1 MVLHRCGLA
10 DWRRDA
16 YRRKKQKEDSGMTA
30 NTRVD
35 STRSDVVGSLL
46 RPAYLRETRQG
57 VREGR
62 VSEAELHAAED
73 RAVREAIALQ
83 EAAGLDVIT
92 DGEFR
97 RQSWVVTIPL
107 RAEGASHAP
116 LAGYE
121 FLPAEPGWWSLWK
134 EPDGQRA
141 QVWTAPTRPF
151 ITKPL
156 QVVRDI
162 VAEEYAFLKANAHS
176 RTKFTIPAPS
186 WHRIF
191 WHPEYSRAAYA
202 TPEDFLRAVADYL
215 RAEVVAKII
224 ALGGDYIQLDAPN
237 YAQWHVDPENRAAF
251 ERWGHD
257 MAAELVAD
265 AELDN
270 VVFEGISGVTRAI
283 HICRG
288 NAPGGRWLANGG
300 YERIASEVFPRF
312 SNFDRLLLE
321 FDTPRAGDFG
331 PLRYIRAET
340 SVVLGLLTTKHGTLE
355 DAGAVEARIREA
367 MQYISLERLAVSP
380 QCGFA
385 SGEAGNPLTPEEQ
398 EAKLRRVAQVARRV
412 WRP

>member
-1 MVLHRCGLA
+1 MP
-10 DWRRDA
+10 
-16 YRRKKQKEDSGMTA
+16 
-30 NTRVD
+30 VD
-35 STRSDVVGSLL
+35 IARSDVVGSLL
-46 RPAYLRETRQG
+46 RPAYLREMRQG

-62 VSEAELHAAED
+62 VSEAELHTAED

-107 RAEGASHAP
+107 REEGASHAP

-134 EPDGQRA
+134 EPDGRRA
-141 QVWTAPTRPF
+141 QVWTSPTRPF

-162 VAEEYAFLKANAHS
+162 VAEEYAFLKANAHG

-191 WHPEYSRAAYA
+191 WHQEYSRAAYP
-202 TPEDFLRAVADYL
+202 TPEAFLRAMADYL
-215 RAEVVAKII
+215 RREVVAKII

-251 ERWGHD
+251 EAWGHD

-265 AELDN
+265 VESDN
-270 VVFEGISGVTRAI
+270 AVFEGIRGITRAI

-300 YERIASEVFPRF
+300 YERIVGEVFPRL
-312 SNFDRLLLE
+312 SNFDRLMLE
-321 FDTPRAGDFG
+321 YDSPRAGDFS
-331 PLRYIRAET
+331 PLCHVLPQHTVA
-340 SVVLGLLTTKHGTLE
+340 LGLVTTKNPALE
-355 DAGAVEARIREA
+355 EVAAVEARIREA
-367 MQYISLERLAVSP
+367 TPYIPLERLAVSP

-385 SGEAGNPLTPEEQ
+385 SGEAGNPLTPEQQ

-412 WRP
+412 WRG

>member
-1 MVLHRCGLA
+1 MMVNPG
-10 DWRRDA
+10 
-16 YRRKKQKEDSGMTA
+16 
-30 NTRVD
+30 VD
-35 STRSDVVGSLL
+35 IARSDVVGSLL
-46 RPAYLRETRQG
+46 RPAYLREARQG

-62 VSEAELHAAED
+62 VSAAELHAAED

-83 EAAGLDVIT
+83 ESAGLDVIS
-92 DGEFR
+92 DGELR

-107 RAEGASHAP
+107 RKEGAAHAP

-134 EPDGQRA
+134 EPDGRRA
-141 QVWTAPTRPF
+141 QVWTATTRPF
-151 ITKPL
+151 ITRPL

-162 VAEEYAFLKANAHS
+162 IAEEYAFLKANAQS

-191 WHPEYSRAAYA
+191 WHPEYSRAAYP

-224 ALGGDYIQLDAPN
+224 ALGGDYMQMDAPN
-237 YAQWHVDPENRAAF
+237 YAQWHVDLENRAAF
-251 ERWGHD
+251 ATWGHD

-265 AELDN
+265 AEIDN
-270 VVFEGISGVTRAI
+270 AVFEGISGMTRAI

-300 YERIASEVFPRF
+300 YERIASEVFPRL
-312 SNFDRLLLE
+312 SNYDRLLLE
-321 FDTPRAGDFG
+321 YDTPRAGDFG
-331 PLRYIRAET
+331 PLRYVGAPT
-340 SVVLGLLTTKHGTLE
+340 TVVLGLLTTKQGALE

-367 MQYISLERLAVSP
+367 TQYVPLERLAVSP

-385 SGEAGNPLTPEEQ
+385 SGEAGNPLTPAQQ
-398 EAKLRRVAQVARRV
+398 EAKLRLVAQVARRV
-412 WRP
+412 WRT

>member
-1 MVLHRCGLA
+1 
-10 DWRRDA
+10 
-16 YRRKKQKEDSGMTA
+16 MT
-30 NTRVD
+30 THTHVD
-35 STRSDVVGSLL
+35 VARSDVVGSLL
-46 RPAYLRETRQG
+46 RPPYLREARQG

-62 VSEAELHAAED
+62 VSAAALHAVED

-83 EAAGLDVIT
+83 ESAGLDVIS
-92 DGEFR
+92 DGELR

-107 RAEGASHAP
+107 REEGASHAP

-121 FLPAEPGWWSLWK
+121 FLPAELGWWSLWK
-134 EPDGQRA
+134 EPDGRRA

-162 VAEEYAFLKANAHS
+162 VAEEYAFLKVNAQS
-176 RTKFTIPAPS
+176 CTKFTIPAPS

-191 WHPEYSRAAYA
+191 WHPEYSRAAYP

-215 RAEVVAKII
+215 RVEVVAKIM
-224 ALGGDYIQLDAPN
+224 ALGGDYIQMDAPN

-251 ERWGHD
+251 ESWGHD

-265 AELDN
+265 AEIDN
-270 VVFEGISGVTRAI
+270 AVFEGITGLTRAI

-300 YERIASEVFPRF
+300 YERIASEVFPRLP
-312 SNFDRLLLE
+312 NYDRLLLE
-321 FDTPRAGDFG
+321 YDTPRAGDFG
-331 PLRYIRAET
+331 PLRHVCAET
-340 SVVLGLLTTKHGTLE
+340 VAVLGLLTTKQGTLE
-355 DAGAVEARIREA
+355 DAGAVQARIHEA
-367 MQYISLERLAVSP
+367 TQYIPLERLAVSP

-385 SGEAGNPLTPEEQ
+385 SGEAGNPLTSEQQ
-398 EAKLRRVAQVARRV
+398 EAKLRLVAQVAQQV
-412 WRP
+412 WPR

>member
-1 MVLHRCGLA
+1 V
-10 DWRRDA
+10 
-16 YRRKKQKEDSGMTA
+16 
-30 NTRVD
+30 
-35 STRSDVVGSLL
+35 
-46 RPAYLRETRQG
+46 RQ
-57 VREGR
+57 GR
-62 VSEAELHAAED
+62 VSEAELHAVED

-83 EAAGLDVIT
+83 ESAGLDVIT
-92 DGEFR
+92 DGEYR

-107 RAEGASHAP
+107 REEGAAHAP

-121 FLPAEPGWWSLWK
+121 FLPADPGWWSLWK

-141 QVWTAPTRPF
+141 RVWTASTRPF

-162 VAEEYAFLKANAHS
+162 VAEEYAFLKANAHR

-191 WHPEYSRAAYA
+191 WHPEYSRAAYP
-202 TPEDFLRAVADYL
+202 TPEDFLGAVADYL

-237 YAQWHVDPENRAAF
+237 YAQWHVDLDNRAAF
-251 ERWGHD
+251 EAWGHD

-265 AELDN
+265 AEIDDT
-270 VVFEGISGVTRAI
+270 VFQDIGAVTRAM

-300 YERIASEVFPRF
+300 YERIAGEVFPRL

-321 FDTPRAGDFG
+321 YDTPRAGDFG
-331 PLRYIRAET
+331 PLRYVGPET
-340 SVVLGLLTTKHGTLE
+340 TVALGLLTTKQAVLE

-367 MQYISLERLAVSP
+367 TQFVPLERLAVSP

-385 SGEAGNPLTPEEQ
+385 SGEAGNPLTLEQQ
-398 EAKLRRVAQVARRV
+398 EAKLRRVVQVARRV
-412 WRP
+412 WGT